1 MSINHHSTTPWQ
13 DYQIVASTR
22 PRKNPD
28 EEKRLLQITFLSGEG
43 PRELVDEYPVK
54 FDSMRQAQKWI
65 DAHKHLYSDRGSEKL
80 DFRIQ
85 WEDADYSGTMLVY
98 GKDNP
103 YHDECWENSLARHVI
118 SRCAAQLITPPFSE
132 KYRLSQDHQELLKD
146 ILANK
151 YEGIEVEWWGI
162 QGTSAV
168 IAVPAETAEKTAR
181 GMRNIIHR
189 VAKENR
195 AMVYQDL
202 GLQVSSQDLAK
213 IRWAREIQVEP
224 LSEGKK
230 VMRVQRGLG
239 KGPRMRG

>member
-1 MSINHHSTTPWQ
+1 
-13 DYQIVASTR
+13 
-22 PRKNPD
+22 
-28 EEKRLLQITFLSGEG
+28 
-43 PRELVDEYPVK
+43 
-54 FDSMRQAQKWI
+54 
-65 DAHKHLYSDRGSEKL
+65 
-80 DFRIQ
+80 
-85 WEDADYSGTMLVY
+85 
-98 GKDNP
+98 
-103 YHDECWENSLARHVI
+103 
-118 SRCAAQLITPPFSE
+118 
-132 KYRLSQDHQELLKD
+132 

-224 LSEGKK
+224 LSEEKK